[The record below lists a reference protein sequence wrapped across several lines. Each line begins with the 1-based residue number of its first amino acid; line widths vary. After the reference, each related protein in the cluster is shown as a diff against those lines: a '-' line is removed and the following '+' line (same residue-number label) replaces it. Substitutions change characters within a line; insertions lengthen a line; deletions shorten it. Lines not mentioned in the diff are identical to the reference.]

1 MKDNENLSVDEIL
14 READKMLRQIDKKS
28 TNESIKADKD
38 IEEIKTFTPVKS
50 NKGNFD
56 INIGEVSDKTRPVAV
71 SEKTRPVTIS
81 DKTIVNKKHYFE
93 HSSSDDAYR
102 SEPPKIIEKSATI
115 RSKSRFNKTSDLQ
128 EIPTILAVEELERT
142 RMIFNG
148 EPVKEKVSSEN
159 DYDLSDQ
166 IKISGFDDEVDE
178 IPSIDEDVA
187 EAQLRQRREDK
198 INKFRLF
205 AKEEVD
211 GNTADEA
218 QRMVKEDTNNSD
230 RTKTLEQFYK
240 RKTKLQTEIVIT
252 AIIGTLLLLL
262 TVFKDSH
269 RLPYIFGTD
278 NGYYITTLVLYGL
291 LLIFN
296 VDIIIHGLNFRRG
309 INFDFPVTVSVLL
322 ILGHTSALL
331 LNPDLLFEGG
341 AVYPAVAAFAM
352 FFSGLGKRSMIMRI
366 IHNFAFLTDGEDKY
380 SVEDIV
386 NEVDAT
392 IISRNLLAGD
402 PLLKY
407 SVKTDYPTSFLEI
420 SCAYEPA
427 DKTAKILSPVMI
439 VLNLILF
446 AVIGFMQEN
455 WYFAFNVLTAGII
468 ISCPI
473 VSIYASNLSLR
484 GVSRSLA
491 ERGAMV
497 CGFEGAHV
505 THKSNALVMEASDLF
520 GVRSCDLH
528 GIRLFNKTKV
538 DDALLLT
545 AAIIMKTKSPL
556 AHVFDDV
563 IVGKQAILPEV
574 DGVIYEDKMGTS
586 AWIYQKKVLVG
597 NRDLL
602 IRHGISVPKEDY
614 ESKYAKNGRKAL
626 YLAVAGKISAMFV
639 VSYSADSDLKRELK
653 KLEKSGITI
662 LLKSCD
668 PYINEESIMEIFGLP
683 EGFVRV
689 MTSSNARVFEKYS
702 DMVVEKSPAYT
713 VHDGSALGFISA
725 IRGSENLIGTENMLS
740 VLVSFGSAIGFG
752 VVALLGLLNGM
763 SQINAINVIIFQ
775 MIWSIFV
782 LIISKI
788 RRSGI

>member
-14 READKMLRQIDKKS
+14 READKMLRQI
-28 TNESIKADKD
+28 
-38 IEEIKTFTPVKS
+38 
-50 NKGNFD
+50 
-56 INIGEVSDKTRPVAV
+56 DKTRPVAV

-309 INFDFPVTVSVLL
+309 INFDFPVTVSALL

-341 AVYPAVAAFAM
+341 AVYPAVAAFSM

-407 SVKTDYPTSFLEI
+407 SVKT
-420 SCAYEPA
+420 
-427 DKTAKILSPVMI
+427 AKILSPVMI

-484 GVSRSLA
+484 GVSCSLA